1 MLNEERHE
9 TEPDWRAI
17 PMGCVATILICLIA
31 VGFTYLPALL
41 MGVIHFFEPGF

>member
-17 PMGCVATILICLIA
+17 PMGC
-31 VGFTYLPALL
+31 GFNDSDLRDRDWTHLCARNC
-41 MGVIHFFEPGF
+41 

>member
-9 TEPDWRAI
+9 SEPDWRAI
-17 PMGCVATILICLIA
+17 PMGCGSTILMVLIA
-31 VGFTYLPALL
+31 IGLTYLPAIL